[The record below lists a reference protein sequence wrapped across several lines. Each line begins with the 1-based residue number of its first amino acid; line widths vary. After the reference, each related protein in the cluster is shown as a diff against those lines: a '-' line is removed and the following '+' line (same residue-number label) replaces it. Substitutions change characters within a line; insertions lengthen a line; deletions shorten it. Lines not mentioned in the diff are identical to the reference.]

1 MAKACPALV
10 AHVRELVYRQ
20 RLPYPRAAAALNVTT
35 GVVAGIA
42 HRTPHRLRT
51 ILTATS

>member
-1 MAKACPALV
+1 MTKACPALV
-10 AHVRELVYRQ
+10 ARVRELVYRE
-20 RLPYPRAAAALNVTT
+20 RLTYPRAAEALNVTP

-51 ILTATS
+51 ILTAAS